1 MPADSILSPSG
12 NSVETYLG
20 LAEGTGAFRPCELE
34 ILEEVLRDA
43 FSDPAKGYRFV
54 ERRERGII
62 AAFAVFGRSPMT
74 DWAWDLYWIVV
85 GKPLQ
90 GRGFGRRILEDL
102 EEVALSLTGRVI
114 LRVET
119 SGRQDYEGQRCFYLR
134 SGFRET
140 GRIPDFY
147 EAGDD
152 LVTYCK
158 FIS

>member
-12 NSVETYLG
+12 NSVETYLD
-20 LAEGTGAFRPCELE
+20 LAEGTGAFRPCEIE
-34 ILEEVLRDA
+34 TLEEVLRDA
-43 FSDPAKGYRFV
+43 FSDPSRGYLFTEHLEGGHV
-54 ERRERGII
+54 

-85 GKPLQ
+85 EKALQ
-90 GRGFGRRILEDL
+90 GKGFGRRILEDL
-102 EEVALSLTGRVI
+102 AKVALSVTSRVI
-114 LRVET
+114 LRAET
-119 SGRQDYEGQRCFYLR
+119 SGREEYDSQRHFYLR
-134 SGFRET
+134 AGFRET
-140 GRIPDFY
+140 GRIADFY

>member
-1 MPADSILSPSG
+1 MPADCPLSPSG
-12 NSVETYLG
+12 NTVGDYLS
-20 LAEGTGAFRPCELE
+20 LAERTCAFRTCEIE

-43 FSDPAKGYRFV
+43 FSDPAKGYLFIEHLEGGQV
-54 ERRERGII
+54 

-74 DWAWDLYWIVV
+74 NWAWDLYWIVV
-85 GKPLQ
+85 EKSLQ
-90 GRGFGRRILEDL
+90 GKGFGRRILDDL
-102 EEVALSLTGRVI
+102 AKVALSATGRVI
-114 LRVET
+114 LRAET
-119 SGRQDYEGQRCFYLR
+119 SGREEYNAQRHFYLR
-134 SGFRET
+134 AGFRET